1 MFELE
6 VRLFADTTQSRLRRE
21 GKDIKPFLQELLDD
35 LAPDEYIKIKDW
47 VKTNGKKIGLDQITT
62 SEIYNGP
69 MGRHSHQ
76 FITDGWSRT
85 MLISFL
91 LGCILFHRDKFN
103 NNDSVLEELI
113 SLFYVDNKFKF
124 KFMSDVSKVSEK
136 DQVNFNIE
144 LLVNGD
150 YDINKIKT
158 YENKSLVFK

>member
-1 MFELE
+1 
-6 VRLFADTTQSRLRRE
+6 
-21 GKDIKPFLQELLDD
+21 
-35 LAPDEYIKIKDW
+35 
-47 VKTNGKKIGLDQITT
+47 
-62 SEIYNGP
+62 

-76 FITDGWSRT
+76 FITDGWSRLT

-136 DQVNFNIE
+136 YRAFNIE

-158 YENKSLVFK
+158 WEKQKSCFQMNLFSRQVLECYKWLGKRKSSHRWICRTYIIMFFMGVCSIPNTCQKVLIGRNHSLIKTFVQRT